1 MKFCKLLKYDLKNG
15 ILKKWYLYIGT
26 ILVAC
31 IFIGDFYRRYLS
43 SREYLEEKLTCA
55 NILFYLFQGKEPFS
69 PDWGSP
75 FVFPI
80 VWVLIF
86 IIILFGTID
95 YPMKSLSGHGIQ
107 VISRIGKRSYWWESK
122 CIWITISTLLYFG
135 IWYMTVIVYGRVVG
149 MDISLNYSQEINSE
163 LWEMELETLTHSQ
176 EIMLLII
183 MPVVTALSLNFIQL
197 CLSLF
202 IDKVYSFMFVTFLLF
217 ASTYFKIPVAIG
229 NFAMVKRSVYCIDE
243 GMNVYRGLALN
254 CIIIIS
260 CIIVGFL
267 RIRKY
272 DILKRDNAY

>member
-1 MKFCKLLKYDLKNG
+1 
-15 ILKKWYLYIGT
+15 
-26 ILVAC
+26 
-31 IFIGDFYRRYLS
+31 
-43 SREYLEEKLTCA
+43 
-55 NILFYLFQGKEPFS
+55 
-69 PDWGSP
+69 
-75 FVFPI
+75 
-80 VWVLIF
+80 
-86 IIILFGTID
+86 
-95 YPMKSLSGHGIQ
+95 
-107 VISRIGKRSYWWESK
+107 
-122 CIWITISTLLYFG
+122 
-135 IWYMTVIVYGRVVG
+135 
-149 MDISLNYSQEINSE
+149 
-163 LWEMELETLTHSQ
+163 MELETLTHSQ

-217 ASTYFKIPVAIG
+217 ESTYFKIPVAIG

-243 GMNVYRGLALN
+243 GMNVYRGLTLN

>member
-1 MKFCKLLKYDLKNG
+1 
-15 ILKKWYLYIGT
+15 
-26 ILVAC
+26 
-31 IFIGDFYRRYLS
+31 
-43 SREYLEEKLTCA
+43 
-55 NILFYLFQGKEPFS
+55 
-69 PDWGSP
+69 
-75 FVFPI
+75 
-80 VWVLIF
+80 
-86 IIILFGTID
+86 
-95 YPMKSLSGHGIQ
+95 MKSFSGHGIQ
-107 VISRIGKRSYWWESK
+107 VILRIGKRSYWWESK

-163 LWEMELETLTHSQ
+163 LLEMELETLTHSQ

-202 IDKVYSFMFVTFLLF
+202 MNKVYSFMFVIFLLF

-243 GMNVYRGLALN
+243 GMNVYGGLAVN

-272 DILKRDNAY
+272 DI